1 MVSETVQKTA
11 PAKAKAPKGT
21 KARTSFTEI
30 AYQRIRS
37 MILDN
42 EMPAGFQVTE
52 QDMAEKLDISRTP
65 TREALLKLEA
75 EGLIEIWPRHGM
87 RVKHIS
93 IDDLR
98 EIYQMVTVLEASA
111 ARFAAENGVSA
122 ALLAE
127 MRKSIEDMDAA
138 LAADDLREWA
148 KADRTFHRLLIQAG
162 GNRRL
167 AETVETLNGQA
178 HRLRMITLSI
188 RPKPTNSNRD
198 HEDVVEAIARGDGEA
213 AERIHRLHREKSGTM
228 LIDLLTRHGLTSL

>member
-1 MVSETVQKTA
+1 MVSETVQKRGG
-11 PAKAKAPKGT
+11 AKPVKVA
-21 KARTSFTEI
+21 KARTSFTET
-30 AYQRIRS
+30 AYQRIRT

-52 QDMAEKLDISRTP
+52 QEMAERLDISRTP

-93 IDDLR
+93 VDDLR

-111 ARFAAENGVSA
+111 ARFAAEQGVA
-122 ALLAE
+122 APLMAE
-127 MRKSIEDMDAA
+127 MRQAIAAMDDA
-138 LAADDLREWA
+138 LARDDLREWA
-148 KADRTFHRLLIQAG
+148 QADRTFHRLLIQAG

-167 AETVETLNGQA
+167 AEVVETLNGQA

-198 HEDVVEAIARGDGEA
+198 HEDVVDAIARGDGEA
-213 AERIHRLHREKSGTM
+213 AERIHRLHREKSGAM